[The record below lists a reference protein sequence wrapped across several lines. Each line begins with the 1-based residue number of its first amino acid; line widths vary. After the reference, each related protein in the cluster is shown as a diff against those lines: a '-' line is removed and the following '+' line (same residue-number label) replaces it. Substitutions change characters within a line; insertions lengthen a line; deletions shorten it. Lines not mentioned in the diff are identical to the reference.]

1 MEMKEIYRQNK
12 EELLQNYH
20 GGTGH
25 SESKAAELLQEYGEN
40 ALQETGKK
48 SPFRV
53 FLEQFADL
61 LVIILLVAAVIS
73 IFSGSIE
80 STIVIIVVL
89 ILNAILG
96 TVQYVKAEKSLDSL
110 KALSSPKAKVY
121 RDGSKKEVDS
131 RGVVPGDLLVLEA
144 GDMVVADGRVL
155 ESYSLQVNESSL
167 TGESAN
173 VEKKDIEIPDECALH
188 RC

>member
-25 SESKAAELLQEYGEN
+25 SESKAAELLLEYGEN

-48 SPFRV
+48 SPFRIFV
-53 FLEQFADL
+53 EQFADL

-96 TVQYVKAEKSLDSL
+96 TVQYL
-110 KALSSPKAKVY
+110 
-121 RDGSKKEVDS
+121 
-131 RGVVPGDLLVLEA
+131 
-144 GDMVVADGRVL
+144 
-155 ESYSLQVNESSL
+155 
-167 TGESAN
+167 
-173 VEKKDIEIPDECALH
+173 
-188 RC
+188 